1 MHRDFH
7 RRVGEL
13 LETRQPFV
21 VATVIRVRGSASAR
35 PGSQALIDA
44 QGSNVFGWVGGGCA
58 ESLVREESLKALEAG
73 RPRIVDVDLDDEVL
87 GVGMPCGGHMDV
99 YLQPHFPPKP
109 LTIVG
114 QGALASHLAALAGLL
129 GYAVTVHGPQARPDA
144 FPTAVRVRAEGW
156 DSLEAQAGAALVVC
170 AEPGEHLAILRRA
183 VSLSPA
189 YLACVASPTVAAAA
203 IERLRHEGVPEEK
216 LAAIRVPAGLDLGG
230 RTVEETSLSI
240 LAELLAVSR
249 GRSGDPLR
257 VVKGRLQEPVPSR
270 SALEPGRSALEPGRS
285 ALGPER
291 SALARVPAVPD
302 ATPEL
307 LVVGHGRIA
316 EELARLA
323 ALLRWKVTVN
333 SPAGQ
338 AGDFPAGT
346 CLVTDD
352 LDFSRLDIQPA
363 TFVVIATL
371 HKGDHLSMQKA
382 LEDRATY
389 IGLIASRKRSG
400 LVLEYL
406 QERGFSAARMANVH
420 APAGLDLGAANPT
433 EIAVSVMSEAV
444 AAYRGGS
451 CRPLRDCER
460 LPRGANCTTR
470 GAAPHPAG
478 ATGP

>member
-1 MHRDFH
+1 MQRDFH

-44 QGSNVFGWVGGGCA
+44 QGKNVFGWVGGGCA
-58 ESLVREESLKALEAG
+58 ESLVREEALQALEAG
-73 RPRIVDVDLDDEVL
+73 QPRIVDVDLDDEVL
-87 GVGMPCGGHMDV
+87 GVGMPCGGRMDV

-109 LTIVG
+109 LTIAG

-129 GYAVTVHGPQARPDA
+129 GYAVTVHGPRARAEA
-144 FPTAVRVRAEGW
+144 FPTAVQVTAEGW
-156 DSLEAQAGAALVVC
+156 ERLEAPAGAAIVVC
-170 AEPGEHLAILRRA
+170 AEPDELPAILRRA
-183 VSLSPA
+183 LSLSPA
-189 YLACVASPTVAAAA
+189 YLACAASAPAAAA
-203 IERLRHEGVPEEK
+203 ALQRLRGEGVAEEK
-216 LAAIRVPAGLDLGG
+216 LAAIRAPAGLDLGS
-230 RTVEETSLSI
+230 RTVEETSLGI

-249 GRSGDPLR
+249 GRSGEPLR
-257 VVKGRLQEPVPSR
+257 AVKGLLPAPGPGSFARPPVPSG
-270 SALEPGRSALEPGRS
+270 PG
-285 ALGPER
+285 
-291 SALARVPAVPD
+291 

-382 LEDRATY
+382 LEERAAY

-406 QERGFSAARMANVH
+406 RERGFGAERMANVH
-420 APAGLDLGAANPT
+420 APAGLDLGAANPA
-433 EIAVSVMSEAV
+433 EIAVSIMSEAV

-451 CRPLRDCER
+451 CRPLGDVER
-460 LPRGANCTTR
+460 LARGANGTPR